1 MFALYTT
8 TNNNDNARGRF
19 GHRGHGM
26 RHHGHYHGRTTG
38 GAARLAYVEA
48 KRTAVAAA
56 LAAGLPEPR
65 RIRLAAL
72 DAHLAAKAANIK
84 SRLGT
89 GGGHAQPGCAPS
101 AATAAAAEVRK
112 AAVDHE
118 LTGLSGALA
127 APALTDDECLRL
139 AFVHL
144 ELSREAAA
152 ALASA
157 SCDGG
162 GDDDFAGKGMHHHHG
177 KGHGKGKGGKGKGG
191 KDHGKGGKGKGMRH
205 CVGLMAPLFGEGHRA
220 EARVAERLA
229 FVEAKLQA
237 AVSGRA
243 LPAGKAERLEHK
255 RNILAAHLAELQ
267 DRRPKDPKDTLPKD
281 TTKADGAEDDA
292 GAKPTPGCEAKPECS
307 AGSGAADRGG
317 FCGFGR
323 PEHHFH
329 EHHHHYH
336 HHEGHGKGHGG
347 KGDGMG
353 KGGKGKRHGG
363 KGGFF
368 GSGMN

>member
-1 MFALYTT
+1 MHQIYASSGASTAAAVGGSVDDSSVHVSQVDYDAKPEELQEHFSSCGTINRVTILV
-8 TNNNDNARGRF
+8 NKF
-19 GHRGHGM
+19 
-26 RHHGHYHGRTTG
+26 TG
-38 GAARLAYVEA
+38 KGKGFAYVEFA
-48 KRTAVAAA
+48 DKEAVENALLLNDSVFKGRELKVAVKRVNTP
-56 LAAGLPEPR
+56 GL
-65 RIRLAAL
+65 
-72 DAHLAAKAANIK
+72 K
-84 SRLGT
+84 
-89 GGGHAQPGCAPS
+89 
-101 AATAAAAEVRK
+101 
-112 AAVDHE
+112 
-118 LTGLSGALA
+118 
-127 APALTDDECLRL
+127 
-139 AFVHL
+139 
-144 ELSREAAA
+144 
-152 ALASA
+152 
-157 SCDGG
+157 
-162 GDDDFAGKGMHHHHG
+162 GK
-177 KGHGKGKGGKGKGG
+177 GKGKGGKGKGG